1 MKTLLVFLCAGLTLA
16 AQAGRDFLTAD
27 EADQVRLVQ
36 EPNERLK
43 LYLVFAKQR
52 VEQVAQLVSQNKAGR
67 SVLIHDLL
75 EDYTK
80 IIDAIDTVADD
91 ALRRKVAINPGMAAT
106 VEAERTMLGRLQKI
120 QKSEPSD
127 LARYDFALKDA
138 IDTTS
143 DSLELSQAD
152 LTGRAAS
159 VDAKDKKE
167 KTERETALTPEESK
181 DKKEQEKKDT
191 KKKAPTCGDPRIRP
205 RELLPLSRR
214 PLISQP
220 QSRRIEPVAQ
230 LSHPLPRQRQ
240 HGIARQFVLAIVRQ
254 ITFFRR
260 IVDQVVETDRF
271 FARMDH
277 QLVEASD
284 DRAEFSRKTETAL
297 DVHRV
302 RHLAR
307 TALDQLGEVAAL
319 QTFGRRDAEPAEQS
333 GQDICVR
340 DQHLVCDPRL
350 QLAGPANR
358 HGDTNGLLKRRI
370 LVIPGLRRKHGD
382 HLGRGGRLSQQGG
395 QGRIFGTRRVRE
407 SSGLKRAARQ
417 TRRGTAG
424 ISSGKHHAIAGELF
438 GDG

>member
-91 ALRRKVAINPGMAAT
+91 ALRRKVAISLGMTAT
-106 VEAERTMLGRLQKI
+106 VEAERTMLARLQKI

-143 DSLELSQAD
+143 DSLDLSQAD

-159 VDAKDKKE
+159 VEAKDKKE

-191 KKKAPTCGDPRIRP
+191 KKKAPT
-205 RELLPLSRR
+205 LRR
-214 PLISQP
+214 P
-220 QSRRIEPVAQ
+220 
-230 LSHPLPRQRQ
+230 
-240 HGIARQFVLAIVRQ
+240 
-254 ITFFRR
+254 
-260 IVDQVVETDRF
+260 TDPPPG
-271 FARMDH
+271 
-277 QLVEASD
+277 
-284 DRAEFSRKTETAL
+284 TP
-297 DVHRV
+297 
-302 RHLAR
+302 
-307 TALDQLGEVAAL
+307 
-319 QTFGRRDAEPAEQS
+319 PA
-333 GQDICVR
+333 
-340 DQHLVCDPRL
+340 
-350 QLAGPANR
+350 
-358 HGDTNGLLKRRI
+358 K
-370 LVIPGLRRKHGD
+370 
-382 HLGRGGRLSQQGG
+382 
-395 QGRIFGTRRVRE
+395 
-407 SSGLKRAARQ
+407 
-417 TRRGTAG
+417 
-424 ISSGKHHAIAGELF
+424 
-438 GDG
+438 